1 MMMTWITDPEIWLS
15 LATLSLLEIVLGID
29 NLVYLA
35 IISSRLPERLQPL
48 GRRLGLAFAVLT
60 RLALLGSLSWIVG
73 LVEPVFVVWDHP
85 VSWRDIILIGGGTF
99 LVAKATHE
107 IHGSLEGEEEEKPAP
122 ATADGAGGGTAT
134 GKVVEA
140 GLASVVVQIAILDIV
155 FSLDSV
161 ITAVGMAS
169 ELWVMVTAVILAS
182 AVMVVAANPLSA
194 LIARHPTIK
203 MLALSFLL
211 LIGATL
217 VADGTGFHMPKGYI
231 YFAMAFS
238 LGIEALNLV
247 ARRGNRAPVKLR
259 NPLP

>member
-1 MMMTWITDPEIWLS
+1 MMAWLSDPEIWLS

-35 IISSRLPERLQPL
+35 IISNRLPERLRPL
-48 GRRLGLAFAVLT
+48 GRRLGLAFAVVT

-85 VSWRDIILIGGGTF
+85 VSWRDIILIAGGTF

-107 IHGSLEGEEEEKPAP
+107 IHGSLEGEEEPVP
-122 ATADGAGGGTAT
+122 ADGENGTAA
-134 GKVVEA
+134 KVTQA

-169 ELWVMVTAVILAS
+169 ELWVMVAAVILAS

-194 LIARHPTIK
+194 LITRHPTIK

-238 LGIEALNLV
+238 LGIEVLNLV
-247 ARRGNRAPVKLR
+247 ARRGKRTPVKLR
-259 NPLP
+259 NPVP